1 MTGNLNPPGEVFVA
15 VRIREKVESIKLKV
29 ESKSENIIE
38 ARKEMKEQ
46 VVEKAMKMIADNL

>member
-1 MTGNLNPPGEVFVA
+1 MA

-46 VVEKAMKMIADNL
+46 VVEKAMEMIADNL

>member
-1 MTGNLNPPGEVFVA
+1 VTGNLNPPGEVFVA